1 MQFHRTSKNKRGNQ
15 RPAPGRRP
23 APSAWVIRARR
34 ILEEEARGIRKVGA
48 LLDSNFDGAVQTI
61 LRCRGRIIVTGLGKS
76 GHVGRKM
83 AATLASTGSTA
94 LFLHAGEALHG
105 DLGMITKDDV
115 VIAVSQSGET
125 AELLAALKY
134 CHHRKVPIIGVA
146 ANPKSRLA
154 KMSNYFLSLEPARE
168 VDCFG
173 MVPTG
178 TATATLALGDAL
190 AVVVMEKRKFS
201 LREFHER
208 HPGGMLG
215 RVAAARLRSGGE

>member
-1 MQFHRTSKNKRGNQ
+1 MSLNRTNKNKRGNQ
-15 RPAPGRRP
+15 RGTSNHDAITSP
-23 APSAWVIRARR
+23 WVTRARQ

-48 LLDSNFDGAVQTI
+48 LLDSNFDGAVRTI

-76 GHVGRKM
+76 GHVGRKI

-105 DLGMITKDDV
+105 DLGMITRDDI
-115 VIAVSQSGET
+115 VIAVSQSGDT
-125 AELLAALKY
+125 AELMTALRY
-134 CHHRKVPIIGVA
+134 CHDRKVPIIGMA

-154 KMSNYFLSLEPARE
+154 KMSDYFLSLQPAKE
-168 VDCFG
+168 VDCFRI
-173 MVPTG
+173 VPTG

-190 AVVVMEKRKFS
+190 AVVVMEKRRFS

-208 HPGGMLG
+208 HPGGTLG
-215 RVAAARLRSGGE
+215 KIAAARLRSGEE

>member
-1 MQFHRTSKNKRGNQ
+1 MQFHRNSKNKRGDH
-15 RPAPGRRP
+15 RPLPNRRP
-23 APSAWVIRARR
+23 APSPWVMRARG

-76 GHVGRKM
+76 GHVGRKI

-125 AELLAALKY
+125 AELLVALKY

-154 KMSNYFLSLEPARE
+154 KMSNYFLSLAPARE
-168 VDCFG
+168 VDCFRI
-173 MVPTG
+173 VPTG

-208 HPGGMLG
+208 HPGGTLG
-215 RVAAARLRSGGE
+215 RIAAARLRSGGE